1 MIALSVQIVYVR
13 TYIDVCTYV
22 LVLTVAVMKLKSPC
36 MVTHNACHASMH
48 DTPHGVKTHR
58 HSRENATNLK
68 CIELI
73 A

>member
-13 TYIDVCTYV
+13 TYIDACMYV
-22 LVLTVAVMKLKSPC
+22 LVLTVAVMKSPC
-36 MVTHNACHASMH
+36 MVTHNACHASMC

-58 HSRENATNLK
+58 HSRENATKLK